1 MNRREFFKR
10 RGVGSEK
17 RGNRRRFARCCHVWT
32 NSQRDAANFHLALGD
47 SYGFGETRVAL
58 VALLTFTVPAGSI
71 AGGVVTTKFS
81 GHAVSFRSSPT
92 LAADIPISRSTTT
105 R

>member
-1 MNRREFFKR
+1 MSLQGLLPYAWSYPTSCWANTPQPISTLRS
-10 RGVGSEK
+10 GS
-17 RGNRRRFARCCHVWT
+17 
-32 NSQRDAANFHLALGD
+32 

-92 LAADIPISRSTTT
+92 LAAAQTSGPSIGPLHLRLHNT
-105 R
+105 